1 MDQLFLFF
9 LPEFFTSDTDFFD
22 SFMEGGRIRSSV
34 ALPREVVKPTVIDD
48 NGEKITLKAGQ
59 EIFVNLVSP
68 SLPTP
73 DRKMTSNDSPT
84 I

>member
-1 MDQLFLFF
+1 
-9 LPEFFTSDTDFFD
+9 
-22 SFMEGGRIRSSV
+22 MEGGRIRSSV

-68 SLPTP
+68 FTP
-73 DRKMTSNDSPT
+73 HTGEEHA

>member
-1 MDQLFLFF
+1 
-9 LPEFFTSDTDFFD
+9 
-22 SFMEGGRIRSSV
+22 MEGGRIRSSV

-48 NGEKITLKAGQ
+48 SGEKITLKAGQ

-68 SLPTP
+68 FTP
-73 DRKMTSNDSPT
+73 HTEEHS